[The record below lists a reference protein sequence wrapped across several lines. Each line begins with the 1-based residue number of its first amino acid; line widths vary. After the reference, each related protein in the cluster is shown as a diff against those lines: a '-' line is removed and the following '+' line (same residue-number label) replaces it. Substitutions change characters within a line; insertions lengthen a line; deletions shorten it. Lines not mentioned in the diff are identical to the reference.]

1 MIIDI
6 SCPNRKEEMEYEDLQ
21 QSNVKLRIWC
31 KECFICN
38 QIINREEKRQSEGS
52 VAENYRSHSGQRHA

>member
-1 MIIDI
+1 
-6 SCPNRKEEMEYEDLQ
+6 MEYEDLQ

-52 VAENYRSHSGQRHA
+52 GAENYRSHSRQRHA

>member
-6 SCPNRKEEMEYEDLQ
+6 SWWRGKEEIEYEDLQ
-21 QSNVKLRIWC
+21 QSDVKIRIRC

-38 QIINREEKRQSEGS
+38 QIKTVQVKFQNEGS
-52 VAENYRSHSGQRHA
+52 GAENYRSHSGQNHA